1 MVFFFEVFFISN
13 DWQNARFVVF
23 YMYIYFFT
31 TFGAGGRDCRRKNR
45 RKDIDIVMCALSYR
59 IRKLL
64 LKEQEEEFGKGVA
77 YGKLE
82 DLSYA
87 LETDRDLTEEQ
98 KAEVDA
104 FWGKY
109 KFVVD
114 MGYDAWKTYYNRSG
128 IWDPRYVPYY
138 FLKKFIRPTTAPQN
152 YIFAFQNKAYLP
164 KLLPNAK
171 QPKTI
176 VRRVEGIYYNSAFQK
191 ITLEE
196 AAALCAERLQTREI
210 VVKPSGL
217 AGGKGVEF
225 VKEATVDAL
234 TEILQN
240 KGDLFVVQDA
250 IHQHP
255 EMARLNESTVNTV
268 RLTTLMLDG
277 KFIPLAAL
285 IKVGSPKVRVD
296 NYKHGGCLIG
306 VNLDGTTFPWA
317 LNVKRQRVDVLP
329 SGVDLSKG
337 EFSKVPCFDSV
348 LKTAERAHYDI
359 PIMKLISWDIA
370 IDDEGE
376 AEIIE
381 ANFGGDVRMHQVLTG
396 PIFGDLT
403 EEVLDAYCLE
413 EGFSKPGLTKEYD
426 YEEYFDH
433 IVITKYFGRQKSVT
447 IPLRINGKLVEGI
460 GESAF
465 EYNEKVEQ
473 ITLPKKLRFIEKHAF
488 FGCTNLTEVKFS
500 SKVMEYV
507 DPSCVNRCPNLPAEN
522 KKKLRRS
529 GSDQPGKKVA
539 KKAIKAK
546 RRIKSQTGNGA
557 ENQTEEGR
565 E

>member
-1 MVFFFEVFFISN
+1 
-13 DWQNARFVVF
+13 
-23 YMYIYFFT
+23 
-31 TFGAGGRDCRRKNR
+31 
-45 RKDIDIVMCALSYR
+45 MCALSYR
-59 IRKLL
+59 IRKLI
-64 LKEQEEEFGKGVA
+64 LKETENEFQKGVE

-87 LETDRDLTEEQ
+87 LDTDVDLTAEQ

-109 KFVVD
+109 KFVAD

-138 FLKKFIRPTTAPQN
+138 FLKKFIRPSTAPEN

-164 KLLPNAK
+164 KLLANAR
-171 QPKTI
+171 QPQTI
-176 VRRVEGIYYNSAFQK
+176 VRRVEGIYYNSQFQK
-191 ITLEE
+191 ISLEE
-196 AAALCAERLQTREI
+196 AVDLALARLQEREI

-225 VKEATVDAL
+225 FREATREEL
-234 TEILQN
+234 TDIFEN

-255 EMARLNESTVNTV
+255 EMARLNDSTVNTV

-285 IKVGSPKVRVD
+285 VKVGSPKVRVD

-306 VNLDGTTFPWA
+306 VNLDGTAFPWA
-317 LNVKRQRVDVLP
+317 LNVKRQRVEELP
-329 SGVDLSKG
+329 SGVNLARGDFK
-337 EFSKVPCFDSV
+337 KVPGFDSV
-348 LKTAERAHYDI
+348 LETAEKAHYDI
-359 PIMKLISWDIA
+359 PMMKLISWDIA
-370 IDDEGE
+370 IDEEGE

-403 EEVLDAYCLE
+403 EQVLDTYCLDK
-413 EGFSKPGLTKEYD
+413 GFSKDGLTREYD
-426 YEEYFDH
+426 YQEFYDH
-433 IVITKYFGRQKSVT
+433 IVITKYLGRDREVT
-447 IPLRINGKLVEGI
+447 VPPRISGKPVEGI
-460 GESAF
+460 AASAF
-465 EYNEKVEQ
+465 EYNEKVEKIQ
-473 ITLPKKLRFIEKHAF
+473 LPKTIRFIGKHAF
-488 FGCTNLTEVKFS
+488 FGCTSLTEIGFRK
-500 SKVMEYV
+500 KNMEVV
-507 DPSCVNRCPNLPAEN
+507 DPTCGNRCPNLPAQN

-529 GSDQPGKKVA
+529 GSPK
-539 KKAIKAK
+539 
-546 RRIKSQTGNGA
+546 
-557 ENQTEEGR
+557 
-565 E
+565 

>member
-1 MVFFFEVFFISN
+1 
-13 DWQNARFVVF
+13 
-23 YMYIYFFT
+23 
-31 TFGAGGRDCRRKNR
+31 
-45 RKDIDIVMCALSYR
+45 MCALSYR
-59 IRKLL
+59 IRKRM
-64 LKEQEEEFGKGVA
+64 KQESDDLFQKGVE

-87 LETDRDLTEEQ
+87 LDTDQDLTAEQ

-109 KFVVD
+109 KFVAD
-114 MGYDAWKTYYNRSG
+114 MGYNAWKTYYNRSG

-138 FLKKFIRPTTAPQN
+138 FLKKFIRPSTAPEN

-164 KLLPNAK
+164 KLLANAK
-171 QPKTI
+171 QPMTI
-176 VRRVEGIYYNSAFQK
+176 VRRVEGIYYNTRFEK
-191 ITLEE
+191 ITQDE
-196 AAALCAERLQTREI
+196 ALDLALARLQEREI

-225 VKEATVDAL
+225 FREATREELAEVF
-234 TEILQN
+234 EN

-255 EMARLNESTVNTV
+255 EMARLNDSTVNTV

-285 IKVGSPKVRVD
+285 VKVGSPKVRVD

-306 VNLDGTTFPWA
+306 VNLDGTAFPWA
-317 LNVKRQRVDVLP
+317 LNVKRERVTVLP
-329 SGVDLSKG
+329 SGVDLAAGDFKV
-337 EFSKVPCFDSV
+337 VPCFDSV
-348 LKTAERAHYDI
+348 LKTAEKAHYDI

-403 EEVLDAYCLE
+403 EEVLDAYCLKD
-413 EGFSKPGLTKEYD
+413 GFSKDGLTKDYD
-426 YEEYFDH
+426 YQEFYDH
-433 IVITKYFGRQKSVT
+433 VVITRYLGREKEVT
-447 IPLRINGKLVEGI
+447 VPPRIAGKPVEGI
-460 GESAF
+460 AASAF
-465 EYNEKVEQ
+465 EYNERVEKIQ
-473 ITLPKKLRFIEKHAF
+473 LPKKIRFIGKHAF
-488 FGCTNLTEVKFS
+488 FGCTNLTEIKFF
-500 SKVMEYV
+500 KKNMEVV
-507 DPSCVNRCPNLPAEN
+507 DPTSVNRCPNLPAQN
-522 KKKLRRS
+522 KKRLRHA
-529 GSDQPGKKVA
+529 GSPK
-539 KKAIKAK
+539 
-546 RRIKSQTGNGA
+546 
-557 ENQTEEGR
+557 
-565 E
+565 

>member
-1 MVFFFEVFFISN
+1 
-13 DWQNARFVVF
+13 
-23 YMYIYFFT
+23 
-31 TFGAGGRDCRRKNR
+31 
-45 RKDIDIVMCALSYR
+45 MCALSYR
-59 IRKLL
+59 IRKIL
-64 LKEQEEEFGKGVA
+64 LKEQEEDFNKSLA
-77 YGKLE
+77 YGRLE

-87 LETDRDLTEEQ
+87 LETDRELTAEQ

-109 KFVVD
+109 RFVAD

-171 QPKTI
+171 QPATI

-196 AAALCAERLQTREI
+196 AVALCEERLKSREI

-225 VKEATVDAL
+225 VKEATTEAL
-234 TEILQN
+234 TEILKS

-255 EMARLNESTVNTV
+255 EMAKLNESTVNTV

-277 KFIPLAAL
+277 QFTPLAAL

-317 LNVKRQRVDVLP
+317 LNVKRERVDQLP
-329 SGVDLSKG
+329 SGVDLAAGQFKR
-337 EFSKVPCFDSV
+337 VPCFDSV
-348 LKTAERAHYDI
+348 LATAEKAHYDI
-359 PIMKLISWDIA
+359 PIMKLVSWDIA

-403 EEVLDAYCLE
+403 EEVLDTYCLE
-413 EGFSKPGLTKEYD
+413 HGFSKPGLNKEYD
-426 YEEYFDH
+426 YQEYFDH
-433 IVITKYFGRQKSVT
+433 VVITRYLGRQKEVA

-460 GESAF
+460 AEGAF
-465 EYNEKVEQ
+465 EYNEKIEKL
-473 ITLPKKLRFIEKHAF
+473 TLPKKLRFISKHAF
-488 FGCTNLTEVKFS
+488 FGCKNLTEIDFTAKN
-500 SKVMEYV
+500 MEFV

-529 GSDQPGKKVA
+529 GKEQPGKKVA
-539 KKAIKAK
+539 KKAINKKKK
-546 RRIKSQTGNGA
+546 REAIN
-557 ENQTEEGR
+557 E
-565 E
+565 